1 MTLKRIAQIG
11 ILVGAFLTGH
21 LTMRVVGGKT
31 DPASSMAGFFMFR
44 AHCAIPAES
53 TPPSRTDNPA
63 ANVSYLHLLQ
73 TNAPF

>member
-11 ILVGAFLTGH
+11 ILVGAFLAGH
-21 LTMRVVGGKT
+21 LTMRVVAAKA

-44 AHCAIPAES
+44 AHCATAAKS
-53 TPPSRTDNPA
+53 TPSSRPDNPA
-63 ANVSYLHLLQ
+63 ANASYLHLLQ